1 MMPKLKHLRQWGS
14 RTPGYPENGETPG
27 VEATTDPLGQDFG
40 DAVGMAIA
48 EVALAARFNR
58 PDHAIVNHDLCLV
71 QRRASRWSGSPH
83 GTCLKT
89 TRPLV
94 RPRHASRG

>member
-40 DAVGMAIA
+40 DSVGMAIA
-48 EVALAARFNR
+48 EVALAARLQSARSCHREPR
-58 PDHAIVNHDLCLV
+58 PTSCSAT
-71 QRRASRWSGSPH
+71 A
-83 GTCLKT
+83 
-89 TRPLV
+89 TR
-94 RPRHASRG
+94 